1 MIIWLASYPKSGN
14 TWIRSFISALLYTDD
29 GQNDFSNL
37 KKIRQFPARSQ
48 FKDFVQDLQN
58 PEQVYRNWTTVQNFL
73 NLDKKIKFLKTHH
86 LKCKI
91 GGYNFTSKKNT
102 LATIYIVRDPRN
114 LVNSISN
121 HYSKTL
127 EEAKEFLLTPKYLFG
142 FKKDTGSKTNNIK
155 TILGTWSE
163 HYKFWKTNNENFL
176 LIKYENLLNNINS
189 ELEKIVL
196 FLRKYIDFDIN
207 NEKLKNIVQTTNFHH
222 LKKGEQKGLFNENV
236 FARSSNQKINFFYQG
251 PENDWKSKLEDKIV
265 DEINLKFKSEMIELG
280 YL

>member
-14 TWIRSFISALLYTDD
+14 TWVRSIIAALMYSNN
-29 GQNDFSNL
+29 GIFNFSL
-37 KKIRQFPARSQ
+37 LDRIKQFPREDF
-48 FKDFVQDLQN
+48 FKGVSNNLGDINEIAKHWETAQDLIN
-58 PEQVYRNWTTVQNFL
+58 V
-73 NLDKKIKFLKTHH
+73 DKKIKFLKTHH

-102 LATIYIVRDPRN
+102 LATIYIIRDPRN

-163 HYKFWKTNNENFL
+163 HYRFWKTNNENFL
-176 LIKYENLLNNINS
+176 LIKYENLIKDTHS
-189 ELEKIVL
+189 ELKKIII
-196 FLRKYIDFDIN
+196 FLNKFMNIEIN
-207 NEKLKNIVQTTNFHH
+207 ETKTKNILNSTNFEYLKN
-222 LKKGEQKGLFNENV
+222 LEEKGQFNENA
-236 FARSSNQKINFFYQG
+236 FENAYTKKKFFYLG
-251 PENDWKSKLEDKIV
+251 PKNNWENILDNKIKKEIESKL
-265 DEINLKFKSEMIELG
+265 SEEMKELG